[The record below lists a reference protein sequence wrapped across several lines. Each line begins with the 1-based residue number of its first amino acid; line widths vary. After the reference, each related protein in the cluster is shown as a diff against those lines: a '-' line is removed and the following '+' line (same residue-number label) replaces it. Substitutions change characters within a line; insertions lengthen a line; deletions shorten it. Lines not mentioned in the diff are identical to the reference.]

1 MGTHVRSKSAKFSHV
16 EGVISIKN
24 VVYLTQQI
32 DLWRRLFMK
41 KETKKS
47 ILFYAASALLYMA
60 SLISFISGNDNSMAV
75 VWLCLG
81 SSFLCL
87 GSTHLCLGLSRKKK
101 GNDKTD
107 ASNK

>member
-1 MGTHVRSKSAKFSHV
+1 
-16 EGVISIKN
+16 
-24 VVYLTQQI
+24 
-32 DLWRRLFMK
+32 MK

-87 GSTHLCLGLSRKKK
+87 GSTHLCLGLSRKRTRRKRIDSYK
-101 GNDKTD
+101 PGYSVSDGIGRGKEKIGCFVT
-107 ASNK
+107 

>member
-1 MGTHVRSKSAKFSHV
+1 
-16 EGVISIKN
+16 
-24 VVYLTQQI
+24 
-32 DLWRRLFMK
+32 MK

-87 GSTHLCLGLSRKKK
+87 GSTHLKVNNNSKQAKPYTTSARGGVWRW
-101 GNDKTD
+101 
-107 ASNK
+107 

>member
-1 MGTHVRSKSAKFSHV
+1 
-16 EGVISIKN
+16 
-24 VVYLTQQI
+24 
-32 DLWRRLFMK
+32 MK

-87 GSTHLCLGLSRKKK
+87 GSMHLCLGLSRIRKRETTKPMQ
-101 GNDKTD
+101 
-107 ASNK
+107 AINKFLVYRTHS

>member
-1 MGTHVRSKSAKFSHV
+1 
-16 EGVISIKN
+16 
-24 VVYLTQQI
+24 
-32 DLWRRLFMK
+32 MK

-101 GNDKTD
+101 GNNKTNTDDKQFPACIVGKSGFIESFCDLQLLVDRFT
-107 ASNK
+107 A

>member
-1 MGTHVRSKSAKFSHV
+1 
-16 EGVISIKN
+16 
-24 VVYLTQQI
+24 
-32 DLWRRLFMK
+32 MK

-101 GNDKTD
+101 GCIFSEPAKLLNFLTTD
-107 ASNK
+107 GSKDTGF

>member
-1 MGTHVRSKSAKFSHV
+1 MAELVASAQAHDPGRKSRGRSGGHGAEPVSYTH
-16 EGVISIKN
+16 
-24 VVYLTQQI
+24 L
-32 DLWRRLFMK
+32 
-41 KETKKS
+41 

>member
-1 MGTHVRSKSAKFSHV
+1 
-16 EGVISIKN
+16 
-24 VVYLTQQI
+24 
-32 DLWRRLFMK
+32 MK
-41 KETKKS
+41 EETKKS
-47 ILFYAASALLYMA
+47 ILCYAAAALLDMA
-60 SLISFISGNDNSMAV
+60 SLISFISGNDNCMAV

>member
-1 MGTHVRSKSAKFSHV
+1 
-16 EGVISIKN
+16 
-24 VVYLTQQI
+24 
-32 DLWRRLFMK
+32 MK

-87 GSTHLCLGLSRKKK
+87 GSTLSLFRVCLCKKK

>member
-1 MGTHVRSKSAKFSHV
+1 
-16 EGVISIKN
+16 
-24 VVYLTQQI
+24 
-32 DLWRRLFMK
+32 MK

-87 GSTHLCLGLSRKKK
+87 GSTHL
-101 GNDKTD
+101 
-107 ASNK
+107 

>member
-1 MGTHVRSKSAKFSHV
+1 
-16 EGVISIKN
+16 
-24 VVYLTQQI
+24 
-32 DLWRRLFMK
+32 MK

-47 ILFYAASALLYMA
+47 ILFYVASALLYMT

>member
-1 MGTHVRSKSAKFSHV
+1 
-16 EGVISIKN
+16 
-24 VVYLTQQI
+24 
-32 DLWRRLFMK
+32 MK

-60 SLISFISGNDNSMAV
+60 SPISFISGNDNSMAV

>member
-1 MGTHVRSKSAKFSHV
+1 
-16 EGVISIKN
+16 
-24 VVYLTQQI
+24 
-32 DLWRRLFMK
+32 MK

-87 GSTHLCLGLSRKKK
+87 GTTHLCLGLSRKKK